1 MEDLVLNSESVRTA
15 WQFQRGVF
23 NGSQGSQVEILFFL
37 CLIYKQ
43 IAKGG
48 IQNWK
53 IKTMVWYLEP
63 SGRALLT
70 QNNFKASIKFL
81 IIFSLKN
88 KYKYNI
94 C

>member
-1 MEDLVLNSESVRTA
+1 MEDLVLNTENIRTA

-48 IQNWK
+48 IQKLENENYGVV
-53 IKTMVWYLEP
+53 KT
-63 SGRALLT
+63 
-70 QNNFKASIKFL
+70 
-81 IIFSLKN
+81 
-88 KYKYNI
+88 
-94 C
+94 